1 MKILAINPGSTTTKI
16 SLYENEKCIFVKNI
30 EHSSEYLSKFDKI
43 IEQKNFRIEEV
54 KKAIKEN
61 EISIDEID
69 VFVGRGG
76 LVRPIASGTY
86 KINDALIKDLEDGYM
101 GEHASNLG
109 GLIAYELGSIN
120 NKNNYIV
127 DPVVVDELDDVA
139 RITGLKGIERKS
151 IFHALNQKAVA
162 KRYAKEVNKQYNELT
177 LIVAH
182 MGGGISVGL
191 HKNGRV
197 IETNNA
203 LGGDGPFSPERAGVL
218 PMFEFLKYAKNMP
231 IDEINKSIKG
241 AGGLVD
247 YFKTSD
253 VREVEKLKLKGNK
266 ESDIVLEAMAYSI
279 AKEIGAFATVASG
292 KVEQIILT
300 GGVAY
305 SEYITSYIEEKVGY
319 ICGVTR
325 YPGEDEM
332 EALTLGALRVELGE
346 ETVKE
351 YIVK

>member
-61 EISIDEID
+61 EVEIEEID

-162 KRYAKEVNKQYNELT
+162 KRYAKEVNKKYNELT
-177 LIVAH
+177 VIVAH
-182 MGGGISVGL
+182 MGGGTSVGL

-203 LGGDGPFSPERAGVL
+203 LGGDGPFSPERAGML
-218 PMFEFLKYAKNMP
+218 PMFEFLKYAKEMP
-231 IDEINKSIKG
+231 ISEINKLIKG
-241 AGGLVD
+241 AG
-247 YFKTSD
+247 
-253 VREVEKLKLKGNK
+253 
-266 ESDIVLEAMAYSI
+266 
-279 AKEIGAFATVASG
+279 
-292 KVEQIILT
+292 
-300 GGVAY
+300 
-305 SEYITSYIEEKVGY
+305 
-319 ICGVTR
+319 
-325 YPGEDEM
+325 
-332 EALTLGALRVELGE
+332 
-346 ETVKE
+346 
-351 YIVK
+351 